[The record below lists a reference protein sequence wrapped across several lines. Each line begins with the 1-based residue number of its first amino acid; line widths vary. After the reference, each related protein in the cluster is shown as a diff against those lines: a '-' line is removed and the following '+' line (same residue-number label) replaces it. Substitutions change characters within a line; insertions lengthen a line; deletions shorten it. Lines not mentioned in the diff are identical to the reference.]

1 MTAVFLLASSVPVL
15 PRLFPPMTLVEQVQH
30 TPFLVFGVMM
40 CCLAAA
46 FLALWRAARDYRVFR
61 SLGFYY
67 LLVGTEQFLRY
78 FGDDVPYW
86 SMRAIA
92 SGLLVGAA
100 GEAMQ
105 VPRRRWILLFWPIFL
120 FVSIAVW
127 FPSMAFTHDWPIMA
141 SEIPL
146 AILTILSFWRGNAR
160 DRTIAAAFLFY
171 LVVRL
176 TLFNSLQSLTGIKS
190 YGTVGG
196 LQWPYTT
203 CTLTALGAVTLSIL
217 VRDLIHDRAEKQR
230 LAAELAASRAVQQVL
245 IPDRI
250 PSIAGFT
257 VQSIYRP
264 FGDVGGDFFQILP
277 LDAGGALVV
286 IGDVSGKGMPAAM
299 TVSLAVGALSL
310 AVEAT
315 AKPGEILAALNR
327 ALCGRN
333 RDGFTT
339 CLVIRVDADGTLT
352 VANAGHLAPYIDGQ
366 ELQLDNGL
374 PLGLAA
380 DAKYPEASVHLPAG
394 HNILLLTDGVVEAR
408 SKTGEL
414 FGFDETAA
422 IAGQSA
428 ESIAQAA
435 QTFGQEDDITVLTVM
450 RVAATGA

>member
-1 MTAVFLLASSVPVL
+1 MTICLLLTADVPML
-15 PRLFPPMTLVEQVQH
+15 PPIFPPMTLVEQVQH

-61 SLGFYY
+61 TLGWYY

-78 FGDDVPYW
+78 FGADIPYW

-105 VPRRRWILLFWPIFL
+105 VPRRRWIWLFWPICL
-120 FVSIAVW
+120 FVSVAVW
-127 FPSMAFTHDWPIMA
+127 FPSMTFTRDWPVMA

-146 AILTILSFWRGNAR
+146 AILTILSFRRGTAR
-160 DRTIAAAFLFY
+160 DKTIAAAFLFY

-176 TLFNSLQSLTGIKS
+176 TLFTSFQSLTGIRT
-190 YGTVGG
+190 YATIGG

-203 CTLTALGAVTLSIL
+203 CALTALGAVTLTIL
-217 VRDLIHDRAEKQR
+217 VRDLIRDRAEKQR

-245 IPDRI
+245 IPDQI

-257 VQSIYRP
+257 VQSVYRP

-277 LDAGGALVV
+277 LDAGGAMVV

-299 TVSLAVGALSL
+299 TVSLAMGALSL
-310 AVEAT
+310 AVET
-315 AKPGEILAALNR
+315 TTKPGEILAALNR

-339 CLVIRVDADGTLT
+339 CLVIRVDADGSLT
-352 VANAGHLAPYIDGQ
+352 IANAGHLAPYIDGQ

-374 PLGLAA
+374 PLGLAV
-380 DAKYPEASVHLPAG
+380 DSKYPETSFHLPTD
-394 HNILLLTDGVVEAR
+394 HHILLLTDGVVEAR
-408 SKTGEL
+408 SKTGKL
-414 FGFDETAA
+414 FGFDDTAA
-422 IAGQSA
+422 ISSQSA

-450 RVAATGA
+450 RAAAGA